1 MLVTGSVLPDIV
13 ELVAEIEALAAS
25 KTSSLDANATVAQ
38 DAAGPVGR
46 GPWII
51 SE

>member
-1 MLVTGSVLPDIV
+1 MSVTGSVLPDMV
-13 ELVAEIEALAAS
+13 EPDAEIEALAAS
-25 KTSSLDANATVAQ
+25 KTSSLNINTTVMQ
-38 DAAGPVGR
+38 DAAVRDGR